1 MNIKYIASFF
11 AASLL
16 LSAGPAG
23 AAGDQ
28 DHAVS
33 PPQGWGHVGPMGLY
47 DRAAAQRGLQ
57 VYREVCA
64 SCHGLKYVS
73 FRTLTDLGFTEEEV
87 KALAAEYEVE
97 AEPDQDGEVEMRPGI
112 PSDYFPSPYP
122 NQEAAKASNNGA
134 EPPDLSLMAKK
145 RLGGEDYI
153 YSLMSG
159 YRDPTEAELAHL
171 EETVGGLPDTAYFNP
186 YMAGRIIA
194 MAPPLSD
201 DLVEYTDGT
210 AATVEQMSYDI
221 ATFLTWTAEPTMEE
235 RKRIG
240 MQVMIYLL
248 ILCGLLYFAFKRVAR
263 RVHGH

>member
-1 MNIKYIASFF
+1 MKIKYIASFF

-16 LSAGPAG
+16 LSAGSAI
-23 AAGDQ
+23 AAGNQ
-28 DHAVS
+28 EHAVS
-33 PPQGWGHVGPMGLY
+33 PPQGWGHVGMMGLY

-64 SCHGLKYVS
+64 SCHGLDYVS
-73 FRTLTDLGFTEEEV
+73 FRTLADLGFTEDEV

-97 AEPDQDGEVEMRPGI
+97 AAPDMDGEVGMRPGI
-112 PSDYFPSPYP
+112 PSDYFPNPYP

-134 EPPDLSLMAKK
+134 APPDLSLMAKK

-159 YRDPTEAELAHL
+159 YRDPTEAEIKEL
-171 EETVGGLPDTAYFNP
+171 EAIGGLPDTAYFNP
-186 YMAGRIIA
+186 YMAGKVIA

-201 DLVEYTDGT
+201 DLVEYSDGT
-210 AATVEQMSYDI
+210 KATVEQMSYDV
-221 ATFLTWTAEPTMEE
+221 ATFLTWTAEPMMEE

>member
-1 MNIKYIASFF
+1 MKIKYIASFF

-16 LSAGPAG
+16 LCAVPAM

-33 PPQGWGHVGPMGLY
+33 PAQGWGHAGMMGLY

-57 VYREVCA
+57 VYREVCS
-64 SCHGLKYVS
+64 SCHGLDYVA
-73 FRTLTDLGFTEEEV
+73 FRTLMNLGFTEDEV

-97 AEPDQDGEVEMRPGI
+97 AAPDMDGEVAMRPGI
-112 PSDYFPSPYP
+112 PADYFPAPYP
-122 NQEAAKASNNGA
+122 NKEAAKASNNGA
-134 EPPDLSLMAKK
+134 APPDLSLMAKK

-153 YSLMSG
+153 YSLMNG
-159 YRDPTEAELAHL
+159 YRDPTEAELGDL
-171 EETVGGLPDTAYFNP
+171 EKIGGLPDTAYFNP
-186 YMAGRIIA
+186 YMPGKVIA

-201 DLVEYTDGT
+201 DIVEYSDGT
-210 AATVEQMSYDI
+210 KATVEQMAFDV